1 MRILYC
7 NKYNYPFS
15 GTEIYLFEAMELMRS
30 KGHEVALF
38 SMADARGQPTPYDHN
53 LVPHIDFKQPR
64 GWLHKS
70 GLAARAIYSSQA
82 RRRMGAMIEEFRPDV
97 AHVRNIY
104 HHLSPSILWE
114 LKAKKVPVV
123 YHLNDF
129 KVLCPSYN
137 LVSRGEACEA
147 CKGGEFWNAVKEKCY
162 PEWGARITLMAE
174 AYIHKWLGTYR
185 KCVDC
190 FLAPSQFV
198 RDKFVEHGWDPSK
211 FEVLPHFQPVK
222 KVAERSAENAPL
234 LYFGRL
240 SPEKGVADLLHAM
253 QRLPGLRLIVAGDG
267 PERGRLQQLAS
278 DLGLVNVE
286 FAGHMGGAELDRT
299 ITNSR
304 FTVLPS
310 HAYETLGK
318 TILESYAVGR
328 TVVATD
334 LGSRREL
341 VHVGK
346 TGLLY
351 KTGNV
356 DELVSAIQFLS
367 SQPEL
372 ADKMGRAGQEQ
383 VRQNYTPEA
392 HYKVLVGL
400 YGRLAAG
407 KTQSSVVSSP
417 RRILSP
423 LIASNTVTTG
433 MRRVDRGNFI
443 PLHRLALAP
452 PLYDSVDLPKVMLE
466 KRMLRVAFI
475 GGRGV
480 ISKYSG
486 IETYYEE
493 VGKRLAGMGHQVT
506 AYCRTYFTPPGKEH
520 NGMQTVRLP
529 TIRSKHMETLLHT
542 FLSTLHV
549 LVTPCDVVHYHAL
562 GPALFSFIP
571 RLAGK
576 KTVVT
581 VQGLDWQRQKWGRVA
596 SIVLRLG
603 ERAAVSLPNLT
614 MVVSRQLQK
623 HYTAGYAAET
633 SYVPNGGLLREWS
646 VPHKILEWD
655 IEPGRYILFLG
666 RFSPEKGCHLLVEA
680 YEELDTDVKLVM
692 AGAASY
698 CDDYSRGLLAHASK
712 RIKILDWVAGEVLD
726 ELLTNAMIF
735 VLPSD
740 LEGLSLALLDAMGA
754 GLCVLGSDVAENREA
769 IDDAGFTFRRGDV
782 SDLADRLRFL
792 IANPTVREA
801 AGQAAKRRVREHYQW
816 PKIAAE
822 IERVYYEMMGWELA
836 ATPPR
841 KAVGRVADPI
851 PAVHRRA
858 G

>member
-15 GTEIYLFEAMELMRS
+15 GTEVYLFEAMELLRS
-30 KGHEVALF
+30 RGHDVALF
-38 SMADARGQPTPYDHN
+38 SMADPHGRSTAYDHN
-53 LVPHIDFKQPR
+53 FVPSVDFKKQR
-64 GWLHKS
+64 GWLYKS
-70 GLAARAIYSSQA
+70 RLAAHAIYSSEA
-82 RRRMGAMIEEFRPDV
+82 RRRMRAMIEEFKPDV

-114 LKAKKVPVV
+114 LKAMKVPVV

-137 LVSRGEACEA
+137 FVSRGEACEA
-147 CKGGEFWNAVKEKCY
+147 CKGGEFWHALKEKCY
-162 PEWGARITLMAE
+162 PGWGARMTLVAE

-211 FEVLPHFQPVK
+211 FEVLPHFQPVAA
-222 KVAERSAENAPL
+222 VAERTTQKAPL

-240 SPEKGVADLLHAM
+240 SPEKGVTDLLHAM
-253 QRLPGLRLIVAGDG
+253 QRLPNLRLIVAGNG

-278 DLGLVNVE
+278 DLALANVE
-286 FAGHMGGAELDRT
+286 FAGHLAGADLDRA
-299 ITNSR
+299 IVNSC

-318 TILESYAVGR
+318 TILESYARGR
-328 TVVATD
+328 AVLATD

-341 VHVGK
+341 VQAGK

-356 DELVSAIQFLS
+356 DELVAAIQLLS

-383 VRQNYTPEA
+383 LRLGYTTEA
-392 HYKVLVGL
+392 HYEVLIAL
-400 YGRLAAG
+400 YMRLAGEKKLRPVAPIRG
-407 KTQSSVVSSP
+407 EIQRSRFTSNPALTRISP
-417 RRILSP
+417 
-423 LIASNTVTTG
+423 A
-433 MRRVDRGNFI
+433 DRGNFI
-443 PLHRLALAP
+443 PLRRLAIAP
-452 PLYDSVDLPKVMLE
+452 VSRDPVNLPEVIFRKPA
-466 KRMLRVAFI
+466 LRVAFI

-480 ISKYSG
+480 VSKYSG

-493 VGKRLAGMGHQVT
+493 IGERLADMGHRVT
-506 AYCRTYFTPPGKEH
+506 AYCRSYFTPPGEQH

-529 TIRSKHMETLLHT
+529 TIRSKHIETLLHT

-549 LVTPCDVVHYHAL
+549 LGTPCDIVHYHAL

-571 RLAGK
+571 RLVGK

-581 VQGLDWQRQKWGRVA
+581 VQGLDWQRKKWGRVA
-596 SIVLRLG
+596 SVVLRLG
-603 ERAAVSLPNLT
+603 ERAAVSLPSHT

-623 HYTAGYAAET
+623 HYTAGYAAKT
-633 SYVPNGGLLREWS
+633 TYIPNGGVLREWS
-646 VPHKILEWD
+646 EPHKILDWD
-655 IEPGRYILFLG
+655 LEPGRYILFLG

-680 YEELDTDVKLVM
+680 YEKLDTDVKLVM

-698 CDDYSRGLLAHASK
+698 CDDYSRGLLAHAGE
-712 RIKILDWVAGEVLD
+712 RIKILDWVTGDVLD

-754 GLCVLGSDVAENREA
+754 GLCVVGSDVAENREA

-782 SDLADRLRFL
+782 ADLADRLRFL
-792 IANPTVREA
+792 IANPAVREA
-801 AGQAAKRRVREHYQW
+801 AGQAAKRRVQQYYQW

-822 IERVYYEMMGWELA
+822 IERVYFEMMGWELA
-836 ATPPR
+836 TMLPR
-841 KAVGRVADPI
+841 KPVGKVAEPMSSMQ
-851 PAVHRRA
+851 RRA